1 MRLRRLPKRTSLVQ
15 ETVTTLQ
22 EWISQGVLKHTL
34 PGEMQLKVKLGVG
47 RDTLR
52 LALKSLTKEGW
63 VLPAVKGRQRRV
75 QTRRLSRLGKTAGDP
90 LPVTFL
96 SSHPVEHR
104 STLVELEDTRQ
115 RLAEQGRN
123 LQFVAPDIFQLK
135 HPQRR
140 LKRLVR
146 EHPSAA
152 WILYGTN
159 EPIQRWFAEQG
170 VPTFLYETPF
180 PGVDLPF
187 VAADWE
193 AAAFHA
199 GIQLVRQGHRRIG
212 MLEYQEC
219 GPGLLAAEQGLKR
232 ALATVGVT
240 ERMMVFN
247 DSSPVSVAR
256 SLDLAFRLKQRPTA
270 LIVTRASQLLT
281 CYSWLASRG
290 IKVPTDA
297 SLICLANDSWYVD
310 LHPQVCHYQPD
321 SQTMSRQIAK
331 RVLELVAT
339 GQVVRDS
346 ILTPMEYVSGATI
359 GPAPDGRAAIN
370 LRATAGVPL
379 VPAAQVLFSK
389 KRPDELACDI
399 GLHSCK
405 SKFEH

>member
-1 MRLRRLPKRTSLVQ
+1 MTVSEHDFWYSGGQSPPRMKRLPKRTSLVQ
-15 ETVTTLQ
+15 ETATTLK

-34 PGEMQLKVKLGVG
+34 PGELQLKVKLGVG

-63 VLPAVKGRQRRV
+63 VLPAIKGQQRHV
-75 QTRRLSRLGKTAGDP
+75 QTRRLPRLGKTAGDH

-96 SSHPVEHR
+96 SPHPVEHR
-104 STLVELEDTRQ
+104 ITLLELEDTRQ
-115 RLAEQGRN
+115 RLAEQGRS
-123 LQFVAPDIFQLK
+123 LQFVAPDIFHLK

-152 WILYGTN
+152 WILYVTS

-187 VAADWE
+187 VVADWE

-199 GIQLVRQGHRRIG
+199 GIQLLRQGHRRIG
-212 MLEYQEC
+212 MLEYHERR
-219 GPGLLAAEQGLKR
+219 PGLLAAEEGLKR

-247 DSSPVSVAR
+247 DDRSPVSVAR
-256 SLDLAFRLKQRPTA
+256 SLDLAFSLKQRPTA
-270 LIVTRASQLLT
+270 LVVTRATQLLT

-290 IKVPTDA
+290 IKVPADV
-297 SLICLANDSWYVD
+297 SLVCLANDSWYAD
-310 LHPQVCHYQPD
+310 LHPQVCHYLPN

-346 ILTPMEYVSGATI
+346 IRVPMEYVPGATI
-359 GPAPDGRAAIN
+359 GPTPDARPTIN
-370 LRATAGVPL
+370 LPATAGVPL
-379 VPAAQVLFSK
+379 VPAARVLFSN
-389 KRPDELACDI
+389 KRA
-399 GLHSCK
+399 G
-405 SKFEH
+405 